1 MELVNILSMLRREG
15 FKILNKCLTNNNT
28 MSYSY
33 TKMYLLKKLF
43 LNLENACSFQ
53 EKQFLFFLKGN
64 PLN

>member
-1 MELVNILSMLRREG
+1 
-15 FKILNKCLTNNNT
+15 

-64 PLN
+64 PLNWKSNPLLENFHQTCFKYGHK